1 MHTAAELAAHGCIVE
16 ILKMTMTSPS
26 DALQTHLTEF
36 LQTQSGQTVLITF
49 AAPLAG
55 GASRDM
61 WRIDASFDGV
71 PHTFVLR
78 RDLPTQMVER
88 ALTREQEFAV
98 MSAAHALG
106 VKVAQPRYL
115 CTDPAV
121 LGGAF
126 FLMDW
131 IDGIAIGRKV
141 VNAPELAEARRVL
154 PDQLADQ
161 LARIHRIDPAPFD
174 FLPRSRAGLTPA
186 QQAITETREALQ
198 ALRVESPIF
207 EFLLRWAERHA
218 PPPSAITFIHGDFRI
233 GNVMV
238 NAAGLAAVAD
248 WEFCHVGDPA
258 EELGYLCMRDW
269 RFGNGRMR
277 LGGIGEREPFLRAY
291 ESASGR
297 SIDRAAVDWWE
308 LLGNIRWGAICLS
321 QAERH
326 LSGRDPSVELASLG
340 RRSIEMQYE
349 ALTMIERMGKA

>member
-1 MHTAAELAAHGCIVE
+1 
-16 ILKMTMTSPS
+16 MTTSHLSPE
-26 DALQTHLTEF
+26 ALQQRLTEF
-36 LQTQSGQTVLITF
+36 LQAQSGQTVVITN

-61 WRIDASFDGV
+61 WRIDAAFDGEARI
-71 PHTFVLR
+71 FVLR
-78 RDLPTQMVER
+78 RDLPSQMVER

-98 MSAAHALG
+98 MAAAHEGG

-131 IDGIAIGRKV
+131 VDGIAIGRKV

-154 PDQLADQ
+154 PDQMADQ
-161 LARIHRIDPAPFD
+161 LARIHRIDPTLFE
-174 FLPRSRAGLTPA
+174 FLPRPRIGLSPA
-186 QQAITETREALQ
+186 EMAVAETREALE
-198 ALRVESPIF
+198 ALKVDNPIF
-207 EFLLRWAERHA
+207 EYLLRWAARHA
-218 PPPSAITFIHGDFRI
+218 PAPSAITFIHGDFRI
-233 GNVMV
+233 GNIMV
-238 NAAGLAAVAD
+238 NANGLAAVAD
-248 WEFCHVGDPA
+248 WEFSHIGDPA

-269 RFGNGRMR
+269 RFGNGRKR
-277 LGGIGEREPFLRAY
+277 LGGIADREPFLRAY

-297 SIDRAAVDWWE
+297 TINRAAVDWWE

-321 QAERH
+321 QADRH
-326 LSGRDPSVELASLG
+326 LSGHDPSVELASLG

-349 ALTMIERMGKA
+349 ALKMIDRMGKA